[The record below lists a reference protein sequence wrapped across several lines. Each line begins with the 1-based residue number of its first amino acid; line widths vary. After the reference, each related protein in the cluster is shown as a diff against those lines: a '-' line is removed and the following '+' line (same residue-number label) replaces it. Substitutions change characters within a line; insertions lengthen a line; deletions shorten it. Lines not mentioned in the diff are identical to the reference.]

1 VTGCFASAGLAA
13 VPCSVMIGD
22 EKMWNWRVCDRIAL
36 EAEAGRLELEGRL
49 VNVEDACVGGKIGPN
64 TSCAIL

>member
-1 VTGCFASAGLAA
+1 
-13 VPCSVMIGD
+13 MIGD

-49 VNVEDACVGGKIGPN
+49 LNVEDACVGGKFGPN